1 MSHRRAKL
9 TVAGRKLLIERI
21 LEQGWAVPVAAEAQ
35 GVSAATA
42 YKWVRRFRTE
52 GAAGLL
58 DRSSRPHRCPHRLAP
73 QREAAIVELRRRGR
87 VGPHRIAWALGESQ
101 STVYSVL
108 RRHGMPRLAHLDR
121 PSGVPVRYE
130 RDHPG
135 ELVHIDIKRQGRI
148 PDGGG
153 WWIDGY
159 KSARGMHQSYVHR
172 ATKKTRLG
180 YDHLHIAVD
189 DRSRIAYVEV
199 HPDELRRTAEAFT
212 ERAIA
217 YFAELGVEVQRVMTD
232 NGSCYRGPY
241 TRFLESRGVRH
252 VRTRPYRPQTN
263 GKVER
268 FNHTI
273 NAEWAYAAEFVS
285 NDARLATLPAWLHAY
300 NYHRP
305 HWSLGGNSPM
315 DTLNNVPG
323 KHI

>member
-268 FNHTI
+268 FNRTLVD
-273 NAEWAYAAEFVS
+273 EWAYAHKYSSEA
-285 NDARLATLPAWLHAY
+285 ARRRRLDSWLHTY
-300 NYHRP
+300 NHHRC
-305 HWSLGGNSPM
+305 HTALGGQPPITRVDNL
-315 DTLNNVPG
+315 TG
-323 KHI
+323 HYI